1 MMADWHPDII
11 EFIIS
16 KMQNPKVLKWLSE
29 NSKDETIRE
38 EAKKKLTFTPLTKQ
52 EIKIYESI
60 IKSNSADED
69 LKDYAKEKM
78 KKGGIL
84 KANNEEFL
92 TGANISVNITKEF
105 MEAIE
110 NDGDYQLRFPDLENY
125 TAEEKEY
132 YDKHWHEVGD
142 VREWEKL
149 GYASKVY
156 KTVKAKDIW
165 DLISFCS
172 TYSAEPG
179 IFFID
184 NANDLTNS
192 WAYFQ
197 KVVATNP
204 CGRI

>member
-149 GYASKVY
+149 GYTSKIY
-156 KTVKAKDIW
+156 RTVKAKDIW

-184 NANDLTNS
+184 NANDMTNS

-204 CGRI
+204 CGRK